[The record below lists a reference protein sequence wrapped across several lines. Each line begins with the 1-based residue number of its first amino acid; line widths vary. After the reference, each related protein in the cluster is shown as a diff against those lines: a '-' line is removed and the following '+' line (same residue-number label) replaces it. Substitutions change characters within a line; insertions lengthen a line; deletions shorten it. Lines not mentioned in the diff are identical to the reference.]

1 MAKKKEIG
9 SAVRT
14 GKNRPFGKPFQP
26 GQSGNPNGR
35 PKGSRD
41 KINEAFLSDFA
52 EVWEQHGKDAMLKVA
67 QADPAT
73 FVRVA
78 ASLLPKEN
86 NHNVDVGERFLDVLE
101 AISSGRAEQQVRE
114 HLGLANSIS
123 AQPLESADLRHSRP
137 QGTA

>member
-1 MAKKKEIG
+1 MATKQRAKPTARAKGNTANLKPWKK
-9 SAVRT
+9 
-14 GKNRPFGKPFQP
+14 

-67 QADPAT
+67 QADP
-73 FVRVA
+73 A